1 MWGFPDT
8 PTMTPRPVALLW
20 NERTRRPRLPWRFV
34 LGFVVLAVVTLT
46 VDALARLVLPVPIES
61 VLALVTPGYP
71 RERVV
76 DALRGTVVVVGGAGV
91 MVAGAYLAGRFVD
104 RRWFR
109 DFGLRL
115 DRAWWADLAAGL
127 ALGAVLMTGV
137 FLVELAAG
145 WVAVTDT
152 FRVDQSGFTF
162 WPWFGW
168 SLVIY
173 VAVGV
178 SEEVLFRGYLLT
190 NLSEGLTWFDRVDAT
205 VAVGLATLLTSVLF
219 GVAHAGNPSAS
230 VASTLGVTL
239 GAVMLAVGY
248 VLTGRLALPVGL
260 HVTWNFVQGTVY
272 GFPVSGTTHG
282 LSVLAIEQ
290 SGPRA
295 VTGGAFGPEAGL
307 IGVVAAAVG
316 LGLTVGWVRWQEGRV
331 RIDQSVAAPEL
342 RHTDAGDEEGSSTRP

>member
-8 PTMTPRPVALLW
+8 PTMLPRLVALLW
-20 NERTRRPRLPWRFV
+20 NERTRRPRLPWRIA
-34 LGFVVLAVVTLT
+34 LGFVVLAVVTLS
-46 VDALARLVLPVPIES
+46 VEALVRLVVPVPIES

-76 DALRGTVVVVGGAGV
+76 SALRGTVVIVGGAGV

-115 DRAWWADLAAGL
+115 DREWWVDLLAGL
-127 ALGAVLMTGV
+127 ALGTVLMTGV

-145 WVAVTDT
+145 WVVVLDT
-152 FRVDQSGFTF
+152 FRIAQSGFAF

-190 NLSEGLTWFDRVDAT
+190 NLAEGLTWFDRVGPRGA
-205 VAVGLATLLTSVLF
+205 VALATLVTSVLF
-219 GVAHAGNPSAS
+219 GVAHAGNPGASA
-230 VASTLGVTL
+230 ASTLGVTL
-239 GAVMLAVGY
+239 GAVMLAAGY

-290 SGPRA
+290 SGPRV

-307 IGVVAAAVG
+307 VGVAAAAAG
-316 LGLTVGWVRWQEGRV
+316 LGLTVGWVRWREGRV
-331 RIDQSVAAPEL
+331 RIDTSVAAPEL
-342 RHTDAGDEEGSSTRP
+342 RHTGGGEE

>member
-1 MWGFPDT
+1 MI
-8 PTMTPRPVALLW
+8 PRLVALLW

-76 DALRGTVVVVGGAGV
+76 SALRGTVVIVGGSGV
-91 MVAGAYLAGRFVD
+91 TVSGAYLAGRFVD

-115 DRAWWADLAAGL
+115 DREWWADLVAGL

-137 FLVELAAG
+137 FLVELVAG

-152 FRVDQSGFTF
+152 FRIDQSGFAF

-168 SLVIY
+168 SFVIY
-173 VAVGV
+173 VAIGV

-190 NLSEGLTWFDRVDAT
+190 NLSEGFTWFDRIDAKA
-205 VAVGLATLLTSVLF
+205 AVGLATLLTSVLF

-230 VASTLGVTL
+230 LASTLGVAL
-239 GAVMLAVGY
+239 GAVMLAAGY

-260 HVTWNFVQGTVY
+260 HITWNFVQGTVY

-282 LSVLAIEQ
+282 LSVLAVEQ
-290 SGPRA
+290 SGPRV

-307 IGVVAAAVG
+307 VGVAAATAG
-316 LGLTVGWVRWQEGRV
+316 LGLTVGWVRWRQGSV
-331 RIDQSVAAPEL
+331 RIDPSVAAPEL
-342 RHTDAGDEEGSSTRP
+342 RHTGGGEE

>member
-1 MWGFPDT
+1 MA
-8 PTMTPRPVALLW
+8 PRLVDLLW
-20 NERTRRPRLPWRFV
+20 NERTRRPRLPWRFA
-34 LGFVVLAVVTLT
+34 LGFVVLAAVTLA

-61 VLALVTPGYP
+61 VLALVTPGNP

-76 DALRGTVVVVGGAGV
+76 GALKGTVVIVGGAGV
-91 MVAGAYLAGRFVD
+91 TVAGTYLAGRFVD

-109 DFGLRL
+109 DFGFRL
-115 DRAWWADLAAGL
+115 DREWWADLVAGL
-127 ALGAVLMTGV
+127 VLGAVLMTGV
-137 FLVELAAG
+137 FLVELAVG

-152 FRVDQSGFTF
+152 FRIDQSGFTF

-173 VAVGV
+173 VAIGV

-190 NLSEGLTWFDRVDAT
+190 NLSEGLTWFDRIDAT
-205 VAVGLATLLTSVLF
+205 AAVGLATLVTSVLF

-239 GAVMLAVGY
+239 GAVMLAAGY

-260 HVTWNFVQGTVY
+260 HITWNSVQGTIF
-272 GFPVSGTTHG
+272 GFPVSGTSHG

-290 SGPRA
+290 SGPPA
-295 VTGGAFGPEAGL
+295 ITGGAFGPEAGL
-307 IGVVAAAVG
+307 VGVAAAAVG
-316 LGLTVGWVRWQEGRV
+316 LGLIVGWVRLREGSA
-331 RIDQSVAAPEL
+331 RIDPSVAAPEL
-342 RHTDAGDEEGSSTRP
+342 RHTGTGAE